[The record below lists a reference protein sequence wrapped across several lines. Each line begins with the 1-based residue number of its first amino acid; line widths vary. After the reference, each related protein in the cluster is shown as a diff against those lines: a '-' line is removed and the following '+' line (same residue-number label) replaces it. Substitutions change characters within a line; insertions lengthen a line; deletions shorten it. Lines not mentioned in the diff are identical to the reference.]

1 MNEFNLKDG
10 LKNYIVAK
18 IFDAPSNEKKKRNGR
33 KKKIQYAIL
42 SLFAAL
48 FQNLKKNIYIY
59 ILKHLQKTIPSLK
72 FNMNA
77 NTYEKS

>member
-1 MNEFNLKDG
+1 MHLQM
-10 LKNYIVAK
+10 
-18 IFDAPSNEKKKRNGR
+18 KKKKEWK